1 MNPFDVEEKIRQ
13 LTEQNKILNQNVAT
27 LNNAQKILL
36 NEVVKTFARLDII
49 PNKIVFSNFYWQG
62 YGDNLKYIAQEILR
76 QNLPYD
82 LVWCVK
88 DMNTPLPAKIRKVL
102 NQSVDFMYELATAKI
117 IINNELDVLP
127 FIKKFGQYYIM
138 TWHGNFALKCV
149 NVEMPN
155 VTPQFVEYLKSRV
168 ALIDLMLGDSKQ
180 SVDWIRNAF
189 LYRGNI
195 LNCGLPRTDILF
207 NNSAEIV
214 SQLKKQF
221 KIPAGIKILLY
232 APTFRQD
239 PKNFQLTNSFDEYT
253 FDINK
258 LLSVLNKKFGGQWV
272 ILGRFHPA
280 FAATNFG
287 KNLFKSSQNIFDVT
301 NYPDVQELVLISDAL
316 LTDYSSIAYDF
327 MVIKKP
333 VFFLAKDLQTYK
345 ENRGLKPIYF
355 NMPYRINETEKDLF
369 DCIKNY
375 NESAAN
381 SKVDKLL
388 KELKPVVDGNASEE
402 I

>member
-1 MNPFDVEEKIRQ
+1 M
-13 LTEQNKILNQNVAT
+13 
-27 LNNAQKILL
+27 
-36 NEVVKTFARLDII
+36 DII
-49 PNKIVFSNFYWQG
+49 PNKIVFSNFYGQG
-62 YGDNLKYIAQEILR
+62 YGDSLKYIAQEILK

-82 LVWCVK
+82 LVWGVK
-88 DMNTPLPAKIRKVL
+88 DMNTPLPAKIRKVS

-138 TWHGNFALKCV
+138 TWHGNFAFKCV

-168 ALIDLMLGDSKQ
+168 ALVDLMLGDSKQ
-180 SVDWIRNAF
+180 SVDWIRSAF

-195 LNCGLPRTDILF
+195 LNCGLPRTDILL
-207 NNSAEIV
+207 NSSKEFV
-214 SQLKKQF
+214 SQMKQQF

-239 PKNFQLTNSFDEYT
+239 PKNFQLTDSFDEYT

-258 LLSVLNKKFGGQWV
+258 LLSALNKKFGGQWV

-280 FAATNFG
+280 FANTNFG
-287 KNLFKSSQNIFDVT
+287 KNLFKSSPNIFDVT

-327 MVIKKP
+327 MVTKKP
-333 VFFLAKDLQTYK
+333 VFFLAKDLQSYK
-345 ENRGLKPIYF
+345 EKRGLKPLYF

-375 NESAAN
+375 NEAAVN
-381 SKVDKLL
+381 SKSVELL
-388 KELKPVVDGNASEE
+388 KNLQPTDNGHASEE
-402 I
+402 VVNVIKNVIDSYLTLPQKWGGGGRTPKLEPAV